1 MQGLLCRA
9 PPERTLPYLLS
20 LLSRLNDDALEPQV
34 IYNSFMQVVVN
45 NLLTE
50 YNLSGS
56 GKTVVLLHGWGDSM
70 TGLDDLRLKLA
81 KSFQVISLDLPGFG
95 KSQTP
100 SSSWGLDDYAKFV
113 DDFLTKLALKADTI
127 IGHSN
132 GGAIAIRGLGRGILK
147 SHRLVLLA
155 ASGIRGETNFK
166 ISLIR
171 LVTKSGKFIVSPLPA
186 SIKKRLRQKVYKAT
200 GSDMLVAEKLQE
212 SFKKIIIDDVRADAT
227 NIKIPSLI
235 LYGREDV
242 ATPPKF
248 GEIFHDLINNSK
260 LEIIDS
266 AGHFIQHDQPE
277 IVFSLISDFIK

>member
-100 SSSWGLDDYAKFV
+100 STSWGLDDYAKFV
-113 DDFLTKLALKADTI
+113 DDFLTKLELNADTI

-132 GGAIAIRGLGRGILK
+132 GGAIAFRGLGKGI
-147 SHRLVLLA
+147 
-155 ASGIRGETNFK
+155 
-166 ISLIR
+166 
-171 LVTKSGKFIVSPLPA
+171 
-186 SIKKRLRQKVYKAT
+186 IK
-200 GSDMLVAEKLQE
+200 
-212 SFKKIIIDDVRADAT
+212 
-227 NIKIPSLI
+227 
-235 LYGREDV
+235 
-242 ATPPKF
+242 
-248 GEIFHDLINNSK
+248 
-260 LEIIDS
+260 
-266 AGHFIQHDQPE
+266 
-277 IVFSLISDFIK
+277 